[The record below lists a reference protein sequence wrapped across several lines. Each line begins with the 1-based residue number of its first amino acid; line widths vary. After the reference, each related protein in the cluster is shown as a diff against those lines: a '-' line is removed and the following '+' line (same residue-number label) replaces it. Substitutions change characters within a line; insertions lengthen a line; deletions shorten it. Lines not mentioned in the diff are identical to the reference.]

1 MSVVDLPAGL
11 LSSAFTHLFLSIHS
25 SVPSPARHLPSTV
38 QRTTLQSITITSRKE
53 SVKETEQ
60 RNWSEPAPA
69 TTTTTSISSPSTPT
83 LSPTVSCAPSPP
95 GQPSLLATLLARKK
109 SIVTVPATKEVSP
122 PLRGSSRSSPDRLP
136 YLPHSPFHLFS
147 YDLDEEPSPPA
158 LGKPSEESPKP
169 TTPRS
174 DGQQSTVT
182 NEFKSFPSLQMSC
195 FLLSQFPLLIL
206 AFCVCVCVGTSSEPL
221 CISFVIH
228 HFPSFQFFHLTASHL
243 EFLDS
248 YCHFSFLHVFS

>member
-182 NEFKSFPSLQMSC
+182 NEFKKLSFSSDV
-195 FLLSQFPLLIL
+195 LLF
-206 AFCVCVCVGTSSEPL
+206 T
-221 CISFVIH
+221 
-228 HFPSFQFFHLTASHL
+228 
-243 EFLDS
+243 
-248 YCHFSFLHVFS
+248 

>member
-60 RNWSEPAPA
+60 RNWSEPTSA
-69 TTTTTSISSPSTPT
+69 TTTTSSISSPSTPT
-83 LSPTVSCAPSPP
+83 LSPTVSCTHSPP

-122 PLRGSSRSSPDRLP
+122 PLRGSSRPSPDRLP

-174 DGQQSTVT
+174 DGQQSSPM
-182 NEFKSFPSLQMSC
+182 NSRSFPSLQMSC
-195 FLLSQFPLLIL
+195 FLLCQFPLLLL
-206 AFCVCVCVGTSSEPL
+206 AFFVCVCRHQFGATLHLFCYSSLPFFSVL
-221 CISFVIH
+221 SPHSFS
-228 HFPSFQFFHLTASHL
+228 P
-243 EFLDS
+243 
-248 YCHFSFLHVFS
+248 